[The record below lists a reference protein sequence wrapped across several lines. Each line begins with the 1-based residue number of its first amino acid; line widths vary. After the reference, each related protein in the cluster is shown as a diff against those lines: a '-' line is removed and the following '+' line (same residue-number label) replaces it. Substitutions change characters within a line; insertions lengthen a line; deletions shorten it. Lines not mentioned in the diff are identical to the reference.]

1 MFLTQSLKS
10 DYSTN
15 HVVNA
20 INNYNFCKV
29 EYKQKC
35 NNCFKRNRIKSNLKS
50 YVLISNINNIEL
62 IKKVSEQYGLPY
74 DGVLWLWLRESGC
87 GTSRGA
93 KVDNIHFGVKCHGKK
108 GVAYKDDCKGKCC
121 FVSYPNF
128 ESSLKDLMVFFTQ
141 NKRYEKA
148 GLFEAKTAE
157 QFAIAL
163 KKAKYA
169 TDPNFLKN
177 FYNEYPK
184 LMKQ

>member
-15 HVVNA
+15 HVINA

-29 EYKQKC
+29 EHKQKC
-35 NNCFKRNRIKSNLKS
+35 NNCFKRKRIKSS
-50 YVLISNINNIEL
+50 VFISHVPIHASTIEL
-62 IKKVSEQYGLPY
+62 IKKISEQYGLPY
-74 DGVLWLWLRESGC
+74 DGVIWLWFRESGC
-87 GTSRGA
+87 GTSGGA
-93 KVDNIHFGVKCHGKK
+93 RKDNIHFGVKCHGKK

-128 ESSLKDLMVFFTQ
+128 ESSLKDLMVFFTK

-148 GLFEAKTAE
+148 GLFKAKTAE

-169 TDPNFLKN
+169 TDPNFLNN

-184 LMKQ
+184 IPR